1 MAHVK
6 CFITIFI
13 SPKDGLKG
21 LTSKQKIAEKILS
34 KEGETTGTAKVAENR
49 RRVTIYGT
57 IHSKEGETSQQ
68 AIDRVAKEISEA
80 TERTAVG
87 KPEGWSPRKH

>member
-1 MAHVK
+1 MEVK

-13 SPKDGLKG
+13 GFEDGLKG
-21 LTSKQKIAEKILS
+21 LTSKQRIAEKILA
-34 KEGETTGTAKVAENR
+34 KAGKMDGAAKVAKNL

-57 IHSKEGETSQQ
+57 VDSKARETSQQ
-68 AIDRVAKEISEA
+68 AIDRVAKAISEA

-87 KPEGWSPRKH
+87 KPEGWSPRRH